1 MDAIDSAYRCRRC
14 GRRLSGRDG
23 ELSCPNCGATIPIV
37 DGIPRFP
44 VPDGVGDSSH
54 ETFFDRLAPVYET
67 PVWFRPL
74 YRFIGGATAPRDDR
88 STIASMLDLEAGAET
103 ACEIEGDDEDE
114 GESEGEP
121 EALTVLD
128 VACGTGRIARR
139 VAADAGAVLG
149 VDISGEMLERAQ
161 RYAAREGVETVAF
174 ARMSADR
181 LWLDADAFDRVACC
195 WALHILPDVA
205 AALDETYR
213 VLRPGGR
220 FVGTTLVDEYVL
232 DLAPVRAVARG
243 TLGAEPFT
251 VSELREALRAA
262 GFSAIEFDRRGAALF
277 FRARAE

>member
-14 GRRLSGRDG
+14 GRRLSRRDG

-88 STIASMLDLEAGAET
+88 STIASMLDLEVRVET
-103 ACEIEGDDEDE
+103 EAAIE
-114 GESEGEP
+114 GESEEKGET
-121 EALTVLD
+121 EAPTVLD
-128 VACGTGRIARR
+128 IACGTGRIARR

-181 LWLDADAFDRVACC
+181 LWLEADAFDRVACC

-205 AALDETYR
+205 AALDETHR

-262 GFSAIEFDRRGAALF
+262 GFSAIEFNRRGAALF